1 MLQTYLPVFL
11 FIAVAAGFAVVTI
24 LLSGRVDASGPH
36 ALNVESYQEGSGT
49 DNDVLDRDG
58 IRFFLMAMLFV
69 SVDVAAVF
77 MFPWAVSLD
86 RLAVSGLLEML
97 GFLVIAVVGFFYAW
111 KKGALD

>member
-1 MLQTYLPVFL
+1 MLQTYLPIFL
-11 FIAVAAGFAVVTI
+11 FIAVATGFAVVTI
-24 LLSGRVDASGPH
+24 LFSRRVDANRPH
-36 ALNVESYQEGSGT
+36 ALNVESYQGRSGA
-49 DNDVLDRDG
+49 DNDALDRDG
-58 IRFFLMAMLFV
+58 IRYFLMAMLFV

-97 GFLVIAVVGFFYAW
+97 AFLVIAVVGYFYAW